1 MMNYSFI
8 IPVYNC
14 KEYLTACV
22 ESIRAVGV
30 NAYEILL
37 IDDGSTDGS
46 GALCDTLAAQYP
58 EIRVVHQANSGASAA
73 RNRGLREAQ
82 GENVLF
88 LDADDSIDSES
99 LGAVLADPRCHQT
112 DLVIFGLTFDYYYHG
127 NCYRRDPLYFEAEGI
142 LTKETWG
149 EAFTELFL
157 HNSLSPVW
165 NKVYKREI
173 LQRHRLELN
182 EKMFLYEDF
191 EFVLRYMQHCGKI
204 LNIPKAIYH
213 YRQAEDEG
221 NAGRRLAR
229 IDSLPEFLVSI
240 ETALMGLENV
250 PNEQK
255 NAVLVQLHQGLAWGK
270 ITVSDLAGIKKLC
283 REYAQWYR
291 DREMTVGRNKFHQQL
306 TDGKA
311 LTLLLQSKKTAL
323 RHAIAVRVKALYQE
337 RVRGKMHVY

>member
-1 MMNYSFI
+1 MNYSFI

-82 GENVLF
+82 GEKVMF
-88 LDADDSIDSES
+88 VDADDTLDSVS
-99 LGAVLADPRCHQT
+99 MKALLTDPRCAQA
-112 DLVIFGLTFDYYYHG
+112 DLVIYGMSFNFYRKGA
-127 NCYRRDPLYFEAEGI
+127 CYRKDSMYYDRDMLMTKADWSKSFQALFE
-142 LTKETWG
+142 
-149 EAFTELFL
+149 
-157 HNSLSPVW
+157 HNSLSSSCT
-165 NKVYKREI
+165 KIFKRDI
-173 LQRHRLELN
+173 LHKCMLEMR
-182 EKMFLYEDF
+182 EDMFLYEDL
-191 EFVLRYMQHCGKI
+191 EFVLRYLQNCETI
-204 LNIPKAIYH
+204 LNAPAAIYQ

-229 IDSLPEFLVSI
+229 IDSLPEFLVPI

-255 NAVLVQLHQGLAWGK
+255 NAVLVQLHQGLARGK

-283 REYAQWYR
+283 REYAGWYR

-323 RHAIAVRVKALYQE
+323 RHAIAVRVKACLK
-337 RVRGKMHVY
+337 RMR

>member
-1 MMNYSFI
+1 MDNSFI

-14 KEYLTACV
+14 KEYLPDCV
-22 ESIRAVGV
+22 ESIRAVE
-30 NAYEILL
+30 AESYEILL

-46 GALCDTLAAQYP
+46 GELCDTLAARYP

-73 RNRGLREAQ
+73 RNRGIREAE

-88 LDADDSIDSES
+88 LDADDSIDSEA
-99 LGAVLADPRCHQT
+99 LGAVLADPRCHQA

-127 NCYRRDPLYFEAEGI
+127 SCYRRDPLYFEAEGI
-142 LTKETWG
+142 LTEETWG
-149 EAFTELFL
+149 NAFEELFL
-157 HNSLSPVW
+157 RNSLSPVW

-182 EKMFLYEDF
+182 ERMFLYEDF

-213 YRQAEDEG
+213 YRQPEDEG
-221 NAGRRLAR
+221 NAGRRLRR
-229 IDSLPEFLVSI
+229 IDSLPEFLVPI

-255 NAVLVQLHQGLAWGK
+255 NAVLVQLHQTVAREK
-270 ITVSDLAGIKKLC
+270 IAVSDLAGIKKIC
-283 REYAQWYR
+283 RDYAGWYR
-291 DREMTVGRNKFHQQL
+291 EREMTVGQNKFHQQL
-306 TDGKA
+306 TEGKA
-311 LTLLLQSKKTAL
+311 VSLLLQSKKTAL
-323 RHAIAVRVKALYQE
+323 RHAIAVRVKACLK
-337 RVRGKMHVY
+337 RMR